1 MFTHVTL
8 GTNDLEKA
16 RAFYNAVLPALGY
29 GNLAN
34 KDNASVWSGA
44 GAHLVVLTPVDGK
57 AATVG
62 NGVTIGF
69 VAPSRAAVN
78 EFHRLALLAGG
89 TDAGAPGFRY
99 GPNVYAAYVRDLEG
113 HKIVASC
120 MGVELGL

>member
-1 MFTHVTL
+1 MAMFSHVTL
-8 GTNDLEKA
+8 GTNDLEKT
-16 RAFYNAVLPALGY
+16 RAFYNAVLPPLGY
-29 GNLAN
+29 GNVAN

-44 GAHLVVLTPVDGK
+44 GARFVVLTPADGD

-89 TDAGAPGFRY
+89 TDAGAPGLRDY
-99 GPNVYAAYVRDLEG
+99 EPNVYAAYVRDLEG
-113 HKIVASC
+113 HKIVVSC
-120 MGVELGL
+120 MSVE

>member
-1 MFTHVTL
+1 M
-8 GTNDLEKA
+8 
-16 RAFYNAVLPALGY
+16 
-29 GNLAN
+29 LAHQTPLSRRGFSP
-34 KDNASVWSGA
+34 KSVSGISRPLHNASVWSGA
-44 GAHLVVLTPVDGK
+44 GARFVVLTPADGD

-89 TDAGAPGFRY
+89 TDAGAPGLRDY

-113 HKIVASC
+113 HKIVVSC
-120 MGVELGL
+120 MSVE